1 MDKKNWES
9 VQKDQSLKFKLNLKL
24 LTLIKINSIKIINN
38 LTKINYKIKLLILTF
53 NNKIMWIIKTYTILN
68 IVIKTSIN
76 FLKLKLKIIK
86 ILKIKKILL
95 ISNFRFSMILNSN
108 IAQIFMN
115 AEIELYFFH

>member
-1 MDKKNWES
+1 M
-9 VQKDQSLKFKLNLKL
+9 
-24 LTLIKINSIKIINN
+24 
-38 LTKINYKIKLLILTF
+38 TKINYKIKLLILTF

-108 IAQIFMN
+108 IAQIFIN
-115 AEIELYFFH
+115 INIELYFFH